1 MSRPLDVFLY
11 DPYVLT
17 NAEFALG
24 AASVASIVAVVSAW
38 PFWRAVQDFWG
49 GAWL

>member
-1 MSRPLDVFLY
+1 MNKLLDSFLN
-11 DPYVLT
+11 DPYVQV

-24 AASVASIVAVVSAW
+24 AASGALVVSVISAW